1 MINIASAATTNS
13 QIVVHS
19 TKHASFSRNTLKED
33 CSHQKGQ
40 FSMDATGQCACI
52 SRRYLTKAKA
62 DNLQY
67 LIEAAASLGKG
78 EWVKQWEKARKKS

>member
-1 MINIASAATTNS
+1 
-13 QIVVHS
+13 
-19 TKHASFSRNTLKED
+19 
-33 CSHQKGQ
+33 
-40 FSMDATGQCACI
+40 MDATGQCACI